1 MIKYATKR
9 LKFKHTPTD
18 SRIKTVNIDPQ
29 SAHGVAISIG
39 AKLGY
44 WKGTT
49 NFAIIKMD
57 IFDMILGRSSP
68 HNVIPWLTP
77 IAIVNGSWDENELV
91 WCQLL
96 LYHKQNQAQL

>member
-1 MIKYATKR
+1 MNVDFVNNKLARALVDTRTTHNFMIKYATKR

-68 HNVIPWLTP
+68 HNVIP
-77 IAIVNGSWDENELV
+77 
-91 WCQLL
+91 
-96 LYHKQNQAQL
+96 